1 MSFTTNTTH
10 GLSSGVLNIPCRG
23 FVENV
28 LGGGLG
34 VDAFRSSGG
43 GSTAG
48 VLFERA
54 DGDVRGGVSGGVDAA
69 SSSDE
74 EGGGKILT
82 ARGGGASR
90 HGKSDGGAL
99 PPGVSLSRV
108 DGKREAD
115 SLPSGVSSPLLFEPF
130 SLACSAIDSWLLGLV
145 SNAVNDAGRSAMK
158 ISSKS
163 SSSSGVGTGRSLI
176 LFTTYTYIYICYT

>member
-28 LGGGLG
+28 LGGGGG
-34 VDAFRSSGG
+34 VDAFRSNGD

-48 VLFERA
+48 GSFERA
-54 DGDVRGGVSGGVDAA
+54 GGDVRGGVSGGVDAT

-74 EGGGKILT
+74 ENGGKILT

-90 HGKSDGGAL
+90 HGKTDGGAL
-99 PPGVSLSRV
+99 PPGVSLSWV
-108 DGKREAD
+108 DGKKEAGI
-115 SLPSGVSSPLLFEPF
+115 LTSGVSSPLLFEP
-130 SLACSAIDSWLLGLV
+130 SSPACSAIDSWLLAMV
-145 SNAVNDAGRSAMK
+145 SNAGNDSGGCAMK
-158 ISSKS
+158 ISS
-163 SSSSGVGTGRSLI
+163 
-176 LFTTYTYIYICYT
+176 

>member
-28 LGGGLG
+28 LGGGGG
-34 VDAFRSSGG
+34 VGTFRSNGD

-48 VLFERA
+48 GSFERA
-54 DGDVRGGVSGGVDAA
+54 AGDVRGGVSGGVDAT

-90 HGKSDGGAL
+90 HVKTDGGAL
-99 PPGVSLSRV
+99 PPGVSLS
-108 DGKREAD
+108 
-115 SLPSGVSSPLLFEPF
+115 
-130 SLACSAIDSWLLGLV
+130 
-145 SNAVNDAGRSAMK
+145 
-158 ISSKS
+158 
-163 SSSSGVGTGRSLI
+163 
-176 LFTTYTYIYICYT
+176 